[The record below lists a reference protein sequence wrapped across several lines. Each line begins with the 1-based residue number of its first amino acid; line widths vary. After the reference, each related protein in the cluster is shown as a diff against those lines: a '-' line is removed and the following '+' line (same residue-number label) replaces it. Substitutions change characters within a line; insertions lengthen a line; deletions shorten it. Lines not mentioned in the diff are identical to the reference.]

1 MTNEQLKELMVTVKA
16 MSEKL
21 SILKSYL
28 IIAGEGIRQQQDVFT
43 MEAMDVLKGIS
54 EQLNQLIRILE
65 K

>member
-1 MTNEQLKELMVTVKA
+1 MVTVKA